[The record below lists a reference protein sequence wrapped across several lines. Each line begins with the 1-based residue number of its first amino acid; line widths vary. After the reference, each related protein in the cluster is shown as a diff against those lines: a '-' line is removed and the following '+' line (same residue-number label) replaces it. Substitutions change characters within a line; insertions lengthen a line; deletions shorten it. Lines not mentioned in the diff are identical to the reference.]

1 MWDIF
6 NIIMEKS
13 FCVLMVF
20 KSNFPVYVMER
31 VFVEQAIFENRIW
44 KLETIKETRKDN
56 GQGLRDKSIKK
67 MF

>member
-1 MWDIF
+1 
-6 NIIMEKS
+6 
-13 FCVLMVF
+13 MVF

-56 GQGLRDKSIKK
+56 GQDLRDKSIKK

>member
-1 MWDIF
+1 
-6 NIIMEKS
+6 
-13 FCVLMVF
+13 
-20 KSNFPVYVMER
+20 MER

-44 KLETIKETRKDN
+44 KLETIEETRKDN